1 MIGFKIHRSIPTS
14 IDLNGPYLS
23 YTTQPVGIT
32 TNTTTVSYGAIVTS
46 EPTGTGHLSYQ
57 WYEVGVGKL
66 TDDANITGSATTAA
80 VGGASTLTLSNLSN
94 AADTGR
100 QFYLEASYV
109 SSAYGSSPITAGTA
123 KSTGNAINAPL
134 KSDTVGLLVR
144 PQLSFTTQPE
154 SLSANVSNDANFT
167 VVADITDN
175 TTEDIVYS
183 WTLNGTTINDGI
195 TDTSDPSSSSDTV
208 EGDIIFTEPGTHTWT
223 APQGVTAVAALA
235 IGGGGGGSGGAMDG
249 GEQRLAGG
257 GGGLGWNNNITV
269 VPGQTYTVVVGEGG
283 KGTPNQRIQ
292 DTDGKDSWFI
302 DSDTVRGNGGTFLG
316 GGFAG
321 DGGDSGEG
329 GGSSGGGGA
338 GGYSAD
344 LQGGGGF
351 GGYSTIIGGA
361 AGGGGTGLYG
371 AGETGSNAANT
382 GATDGRVIYGGG
394 GGSGGTAGEN
404 ITAPR
409 KIQDNSRDKGFRYS
423 EPVGGG
429 NGGLYGGGG
438 GSVYHDD
445 TRIGNGGAGGTGA
458 VRIIWPNTRFYPS
471 NANESAKFTVSGAT
485 TPTLT
490 VQSNVAGINTIRS
503 SISHP
508 IADNSPLLSDLVYYT
523 AVGTAEERKV
533 IYLEEFDVNAKLYN
547 TDQVDLTTTPL
558 YIQPN
563 DLSLSP
569 TSDWNRIY
577 SFYAPEGGFKVKI
590 TLAGAAGVG
599 VANSPGITNPGGEG
613 GVTTWI
619 MDLVQQQ
626 EYVVNLGA
634 AIWPSGGYGVRGKF
648 GGGGS
653 FFYRGGE
660 LLMACGGGGAS
671 GFSNGKG
678 GGAGLDGTSS
688 PWERNGFGLG
698 GKGITGAE
706 NLNMFGGD
714 PSVGSFARENK
725 TSQSRPYYEGVGTG
739 VPNLTLPPGN
749 TTSGDTFN
757 LGGSVG
763 SCTIGDY
770 WQTQGIAPCADI
782 GMTKVFTGADGT
794 ETSTFGVLVKRG
806 YKAGLN
812 YQWNGGYGQGN
823 SSSQYAVGGGGGA
836 RGGSGGGLERN
847 IGGGGGGGYN
857 SGEFTG
863 SSIVSNTQGGN
874 TNLVG
879 YIKIVAEA
887 PGGGWIE

>member
-23 YTTQPVGIT
+23 YSTQPVGIT
-32 TNTTTVSYGAIVTS
+32 TDDTTASFTAIVTS
-46 EPTGTGHLSYQ
+46 EPTGTGHLSFQ

-66 TDDANITGSATTAA
+66 TDGANIAGSATTTA
-80 VGGASTLTLSNLSN
+80 VGGASTLTLSNLDGPS
-94 AADTGR
+94 DGGR

-109 SSAYGSSPITAGTA
+109 ASAYGSSPITAGTA
-123 KSTGNAINAPL
+123 RSTGNAVNAPL
-134 KSDTVGLLVR
+134 KSNTVGLLID
-144 PQLSFTTQPE
+144 PILSITTQPV
-154 SLSANVSNDANFT
+154 SLAANINTDADFT
-167 VVADITDN
+167 VVADVNDNITA
-175 TTEDIVYS
+175 DIVYS
-183 WTLNGTTINDGI
+183 WLLNGTTINDGI
-195 TDTSDPSSSSDTV
+195 TDTSSGEE
-208 EGDIIFTEPGTHTWT
+208 EGDIIFNTPGSYTWT
-223 APQGVTAVAALA
+223 APQGVTAVAAVT
-235 IGGGGGGSGGAMDG
+235 IGGGGGGTNSDG
-249 GEQRLAGG
+249 GG

-269 VPGQTYTVVVGEGG
+269 VPGQTYTVVVGQGG
-283 KGTPNQRIQ
+283 AGA
-292 DTDGKDSWFI
+292 DGSRGDSNNGEDSWFI
-302 DSDTVRGNGGTFLG
+302 DSDTVRGSGGTHHG

-321 DGGDSGEG
+321 DGGNS
-329 GGSSGGGGA
+329 GGSGGSFGGGGGA
-338 GGYSAD
+338 GDYSAA
-344 LQGGGGF
+344 LQGGGGT
-351 GGYSTIIGGA
+351 GGSSSLIGGG
-361 AGGGGTGLYG
+361 AGGGGVGVYG
-371 AGETGSNAANT
+371 AGDTGSNASDSNET
-382 GATDGRVIYGGG
+382 TQGAEPAIVIYGGG
-394 GGSGGTAGEN
+394 GGSGGSAGEN

-409 KIQDNSRDKGFRYS
+409 RITDNSYPEEFRYS

-438 GSVYHDD
+438 GSVYHPY
-445 TRIGNGGAGGTGA
+445 TGSGKGGAGGTGA

-471 NANESAKFTVSGAT
+471 NANEGGKFTVSGAT

-490 VQSNVAGINTIRS
+490 IKSNVAGINTIRS

-508 IADNSPLLSDLVYYT
+508 TAANSPLLSDVVTYT
-523 AVGTAEERKV
+523 SIDSGERRI
-533 IYLEEFDVNAKLYN
+533 IYLEEFDVNATLYN

-558 YIQPN
+558 VITPS
-563 DLSLSP
+563 DALSV
-569 TSDWNRIY
+569 TSNWNRIY
-577 SFYAPEGGFKVKI
+577 SFYAPEGSFKVKI
-590 TLAGAAGVG
+590 TMGGAAGTG
-599 VANSPGITNPGGEG
+599 VDTQGISGPGGEG

-619 MDLVQQQ
+619 MDLAQQQ

-634 AIWPSGGYGVRGKF
+634 AIWPSGGWGARGKF

-660 LLMACGGGGAS
+660 LLMACGGGGAA
-671 GFSNGKG
+671 GFAKGNG

-688 PWERNGFGLG
+688 PFAFNQYGLG
-698 GKGITGAE
+698 GQGITGAE

-714 PSVGSFARENK
+714 PSVGSFARDIGNG
-725 TSQSRPYYEGVGTG
+725 SQNP
-739 VPNLTLPPGN
+739 TLPAGRAAAPGQP
-749 TTSGDTFN
+749 SYN

-763 SCTIGDY
+763 GCTIGDY

-782 GMTKVFTGADGT
+782 GGVTTVFTGADGT

-812 YQWNGGYGQGN
+812 YQWNGGYGQGSA
-823 SSSQYAVGGGGGA
+823 SSVYAVGGGGGA
-836 RGGSGGGLERN
+836 RGGNGGGLERN

-874 TNLVG
+874 ALTVG

>member
-23 YTTQPVGIT
+23 YSTQPVGIT
-32 TNTTTVSYGAIVTS
+32 TDATTASFTAIVTS

-66 TDDANITGSATTAA
+66 TDGANITGSATTAA

-94 AADTGR
+94 PDDAGR
-100 QFYLEASYV
+100 RFYLEASYV
-109 SSAYGSSPITAGTA
+109 ASAYGSSPITAGTA
-123 KSTGNAINAPL
+123 RSTGNAVNAPL
-134 KSDTVGLLVR
+134 KSDTVGLLVE
-144 PQLSFTTQPE
+144 PTLSFTTQPV
-154 SLSANVSNDANFT
+154 SVAANINTDASFT
-167 VVADITDN
+167 VVADVTDD
-175 TTEDIVYS
+175 TTDDIVYS
-183 WTLNGTTINDGI
+183 WLLNGTTINDGV
-195 TDTSDPSSSSDTV
+195 TDTSSGSGEV
-208 EGDIIFTEPGTHTWT
+208 EGDIIFTEPGSHTWT
-223 APQGVTAVAALA
+223 APEGVTAVAAIA
-235 IGGGGGGSGGAMDG
+235 IGGGGGGTGGAADG
-249 GEQRLAGG
+249 GEAMSGGG

-269 VPGQTYTVVVGEGG
+269 VPGQTYNLVVGEGG
-283 KGTPNQRIQ
+283 MGSPTRRLEANN
-292 DTDGKDSWFI
+292 GKDSWFI
-302 DSDTVRGNGGTFLG
+302 DSDTVRGGGGTALG
-316 GGFAG
+316 GDFAG
-321 DGGDSGEG
+321 DGGK
-329 GGSSGGGGA
+329 GGSGPGGFGGGGGA
-338 GGYSAD
+338 GGYSED
-344 LQGGGGF
+344 LDGGGGT
-351 GGYSTIIGGA
+351 GGSATLTGGG
-361 AGGGGTGLYG
+361 AGGGGTGVYG
-371 AGETGSNAANT
+371 NGDTGSDGADSGETT
-382 GATDGRVIYGGG
+382 FGAETPIVINGGG

-409 KIQDNSRDKGFRYS
+409 RITDNSYPAEFRYS

-438 GSVYHDD
+438 GSVYHPY
-445 TRIGNGGAGGTGA
+445 TRSGNGGAGGTGA
-458 VRIIWPNTRFYPS
+458 VRIIWPNSRFYPS
-471 NANESAKFTVSGAT
+471 NANESGKFTVSGAT

-490 VQSNVAGINTIRS
+490 VKSNVAGINTVRS

-508 IADNSPLLSDLVYYT
+508 TAQNSPLLSDVVTYT
-523 AVGTAEERKV
+523 SVDSGERKV

-558 YIQPN
+558 VITPN
-563 DLSLSP
+563 DTGLSA

-577 SFYAPEGGFKVKI
+577 SFYAPEDSFKVKI
-590 TLAGAAGVG
+590 TLAGSAGVG
-599 VANSPGITNPGGEG
+599 VDEAGITNSGGQG

-634 AIWPSGGYGVRGKF
+634 AIWPSGGYGARGKF

-660 LLMACGGGGAS
+660 LLMACGGGGAA
-671 GFSNGKG
+671 GFMANAG
-678 GGAGLDGTSS
+678 GGAGLDGETS
-688 PWERNGFGLG
+688 PTAFNQFGIG
-698 GKGITGAE
+698 GQGITGAE
-706 NLNMFGGD
+706 NLNPLGGD
-714 PSVGSFARENK
+714 PSVGSFARKIDNAA
-725 TSQSRPYYEGVGTG
+725 TS
-739 VPNLTLPPGN
+739 TLPPGN
-749 TTSGDTFN
+749 LAF
-757 LGGSVG
+757 GGEYNVG
-763 SCTIGDY
+763 GYVGGCTIGDY

-782 GMTKVFTGADGT
+782 GGVTTVFTGADGT
-794 ETSTFGVLVKRG
+794 QTSTFGVLVKRG

-812 YQWNGGYGQGN
+812 YQWNGGYGQGST
-823 SSSQYAVGGGGGA
+823 SSVYAVGGGGGA

-879 YIKIVAEA
+879 YIKIVGEA

>member
-1 MIGFKIHRSIPTS
+1 M
-14 IDLNGPYLS
+14 
-23 YTTQPVGIT
+23 
-32 TNTTTVSYGAIVTS
+32 
-46 EPTGTGHLSYQ
+46 
-57 WYEVGVGKL
+57 
-66 TDDANITGSATTAA
+66 
-80 VGGASTLTLSNLSN
+80 
-94 AADTGR
+94 
-100 QFYLEASYV
+100 
-109 SSAYGSSPITAGTA
+109 
-123 KSTGNAINAPL
+123 
-134 KSDTVGLLVR
+134 
-144 PQLSFTTQPE
+144 
-154 SLSANVSNDANFT
+154 
-167 VVADITDN
+167 
-175 TTEDIVYS
+175 
-183 WTLNGTTINDGI
+183 
-195 TDTSDPSSSSDTV
+195 
-208 EGDIIFTEPGTHTWT
+208 
-223 APQGVTAVAALA
+223 
-235 IGGGGGGSGGAMDG
+235 
-249 GEQRLAGG
+249 
-257 GGGLGWNNNITV
+257 

-283 KGTPNQRIQ
+283 AGSPRRRLQS
-292 DTDGKDSWFI
+292 TDGKDSYFI
-302 DSDTVRGNGGTFLG
+302 DSDTVRGGGGTFLG
-316 GGFAG
+316 GDFAG
-321 DGGDSGEG
+321 DGGGAGEG
-329 GGSSGGGGA
+329 GASSGGGGA

-344 LQGGGGF
+344 LKGGGGA
-351 GGYSTIIGGA
+351 GGYSTIIGGG
-361 AGGGGTGLYG
+361 AGGGGTGVYG
-371 AGETGSNAANT
+371 AGDTGSDGANS
-382 GATDGRVIYGGG
+382 GSTDGTVINGGG

-409 KIQDNSRDKGFRYS
+409 RITDNSYPAEFRYS

-438 GSVYHDD
+438 GSVYHDY
-445 TRIGNGGAGGTGA
+445 TRSGNGGAGGTGA

-471 NANESAKFTVSGAT
+471 NANESGKFTVSGAT

-490 VQSNVAGINTIRS
+490 IKSNVAGINTVRS

-508 IADNSPLLSDLVYYT
+508 TAQNSPLLSNVVTYT
-523 AVGTAEERKV
+523 SVDSGERRI
-533 IYLEEFDVNAKLYN
+533 IYLEEFDVNATLYN

-590 TLAGAAGVG
+590 TMGGAAGVG
-599 VANSPGITNPGGEG
+599 VNESGISGAGGEG

-634 AIWPSGGYGVRGKF
+634 AIWPSGGFGVRGKF

-660 LLMACGGGGAS
+660 LLMACGGGGAA
-671 GFSNGKG
+671 GFAKGNG

-688 PWERNGFGLG
+688 PFAFNQFGLG
-698 GKGITGAE
+698 GQGITGAE

-714 PSVGSFARENK
+714 PSIGSFARDQGGSP
-725 TSQSRPYYEGVGTG
+725 TS
-739 VPNLTLPPGN
+739 TLPPTGSSA
-749 TTSGDTFN
+749 THN
-757 LGGSVG
+757 LGGYVG
-763 SCTIGDY
+763 GCTIGDY

-782 GMTKVFTGADGT
+782 GGVTTVFTGADGT

-812 YQWNGGYGQGN
+812 YQWNGGYGQG
-823 SSSQYAVGGGGGA
+823 SSSSAYAVGGGGGA
-836 RGGSGGGLERN
+836 RGGNGGGLERN

-874 TNLVG
+874 TNLTG
-879 YIKIVAEA
+879 YIKIVGEA

>member
-1 MIGFKIHRSIPTS
+1 MIGFKIHRSIPTT

-32 TNTTTVSYGAIVTS
+32 TNTTTASYSAIVTS

-66 TDDANITGSATTAA
+66 TDGANITGSATTAA

-100 QFYLEASYV
+100 QFYVEASYV
-109 SSAYGSSPITAGTA
+109 ASAYGSSPITAGTA

-134 KSDTVGLLVR
+134 KSDTVGLLVL

-154 SLSANVSNDANFT
+154 SLSANVNNDANFT
-167 VVADITDN
+167 VVAAVTDN

-183 WTLNGTTINDGI
+183 WSVNGTTINDGI
-195 TDTSDPSSSSDTV
+195 TDTKDPSSSSDIV
-208 EGDIIFTEPGTHTWT
+208 EGDVIFTEPGTHTWT
-223 APQGVTAVAALA
+223 APEGVTAVAAIA
-235 IGGGGGGSGGAMDG
+235 IGGGGGGSGGAVDG
-249 GEQRLAGG
+249 GEQMLSGG

-269 VPGQTYTVVVGEGG
+269 VPGQSYTVVVGEGG
-283 KGTPNQRIQ
+283 KGSPRGRLQ

-302 DSDTVRGNGGTFLG
+302 DSETVRGGGGTFLG
-316 GGFAG
+316 GDYRG
-321 DGGDSGEG
+321 DGGDTGEG
-329 GGSSGGGGA
+329 GASSGGGGA
-338 GGYSAD
+338 GGYSEA
-344 LQGGGGF
+344 LQGGGGE

-371 AGETGSNAANT
+371 VGETGSDGVNSGET
-382 GATDGRVIYGGG
+382 TFGAETPIVITGGG

-409 KIQDNSRDKGFRYS
+409 RITDNSYPAEFRYS

-438 GSVYHDD
+438 GSVYHPY
-445 TRIGNGGAGGTGA
+445 TRSGNGGAGGTGA

-471 NANESAKFTVSGAT
+471 NANESARFTVSGAT

-490 VQSNVAGINTIRS
+490 VKSNVAGINTIRS
-503 SISHP
+503 TISHP
-508 IADNSPLLSDLVYYT
+508 IADNSPLSSDLVYYT
-523 AVGTAEERKV
+523 AVGTTEERKV

-547 TDQVDLTTTPL
+547 TDQVDLTSTPL
-558 YIQPN
+558 YIEPN
-563 DLSLSP
+563 EGLSP

-577 SFYAPEGGFKVKI
+577 SFYAPEGSFKVKI

-599 VANSPGITNPGGEG
+599 VNEQGISGPGGEG
-613 GVTTWI
+613 GVTTWV

-660 LLMACGGGGAS
+660 LLMACGGGGAA
-671 GFSNGKG
+671 GFAKGSG

-688 PWERNGFGLG
+688 PFAFNEFGVG
-698 GKGITGAE
+698 GQGITGAE
-706 NLNMFGGD
+706 NLNPLGGD
-714 PSVGSFARENK
+714 PSIGSFARQIDGAA
-725 TSQSRPYYEGVGTG
+725 TS
-739 VPNLTLPPGN
+739 TLPPTGSSA
-749 TTSGDTFN
+749 THN
-757 LGGSVG
+757 LGGYVG
-763 SCTIGDY
+763 GCTIGDY

-812 YQWNGGYGQGN
+812 YQWNGGYGQGG
-823 SSSQYAVGGGGGA
+823 SASAYAVGGGGGA
-836 RGGSGGGLERN
+836 RGGNGGGLERN

-863 SSIVSNTQGGN
+863 SSIIYNAQGGN
-874 TNLVG
+874 GRGNALLVG
-879 YIKIVAEA
+879 YIKIVGEA

>member
-32 TNTTTVSYGAIVTS
+32 TNTTTASYTAIVTS

-66 TDDANITGSATTAA
+66 TDGANITGSATTSA

-94 AADTGR
+94 VADTGR
-100 QFYLEASYV
+100 QFYLEASYAA
-109 SSAYGSSPITAGTA
+109 SAYGSSPITAGTA

-154 SLSANVSNDANFT
+154 SLSANVNNDANFT
-167 VVADITDN
+167 VVADITDD

-183 WTLNGTTINDGI
+183 WLLNGTTINDGI

-223 APQGVTAVAALA
+223 APQGVTAVAAVA
-235 IGGGGGGSGGAMDG
+235 IGGGGGGSGGAQDG

-283 KGTPNQRIQ
+283 AGSPTRRFQS
-292 DTDGKDSWFI
+292 TDGKDSWFI
-302 DSDTVRGNGGTFLG
+302 DSDTVRGGGGTQHG
-316 GGFAG
+316 GDFAG
-321 DGGDSGEG
+321 DGGEG
-329 GGSSGGGGA
+329 GRSGGSSGGGGA
-338 GGYSAD
+338 GGYSEA
-344 LQGGGGF
+344 LQGGGGT
-351 GGYSTIIGGA
+351 GGYSTIIGGG

-371 AGETGSNAANT
+371 NGDTGSDGANS
-382 GATDGRVIYGGG
+382 GSTDGTVINGGG

-409 KIQDNSRDKGFRYS
+409 RITDNSYPAEFRYS

-438 GSVYHDD
+438 GSVYHDY
-445 TRIGNGGAGGTGA
+445 TRSGNGGAGGTGA

-490 VQSNVAGINTIRS
+490 VKSNVAGINTVRS

-508 IADNSPLLSDLVYYT
+508 IADNSPLLSNVVNYT
-523 AVGTAEERKV
+523 AVATAEGRKI
-533 IYLEEFDVNAKLYN
+533 IYLEEFDVNATLYN

-558 YIQPN
+558 YISPN
-563 DLSLSP
+563 EGLSP

-577 SFYAPEGGFKVKI
+577 SFYAPEGAFKVKI
-590 TLAGAAGVG
+590 TMGGAAGVG
-599 VANSPGITNPGGEG
+599 VDESGIKSAGGEG

-634 AIWPSGGYGVRGKF
+634 AIWPSGGFGVRGKF

-660 LLMACGGGGAS
+660 LLMACGGGGAA
-671 GFSNGKG
+671 GFAKGNG
-678 GGAGLDGTSS
+678 GGAGLDGTGS
-688 PWERNGFGLG
+688 PFAFNQYGLG
-698 GKGITGAE
+698 GQGITGAE
-706 NLNMFGGD
+706 NLNPLGGD
-714 PSVGSFARENK
+714 PSIGSFARTIDGAA
-725 TSQSRPYYEGVGTG
+725 TS
-739 VPNLTLPPGN
+739 TLPP
-749 TTSGDTFN
+749 TSFSGTHN
-757 LGGSVG
+757 LGGYVG
-763 SCTIGDY
+763 GCTIGDY
-770 WQTQGIAPCADI
+770 WQTQGIAPCADV

-794 ETSTFGVLVKRG
+794 ETSTFGILVKRG

-812 YQWNGGYGQGN
+812 YQWNGGYGQG
-823 SSSQYAVGGGGGA
+823 SSSSAYAVGGGGGA
-836 RGGSGGGLERN
+836 RGGNGGGLERN

-874 TNLVG
+874 TNLTG
-879 YIKIVAEA
+879 YIKIVGEA

>member
-66 TDDANITGSATTAA
+66 TDGANITGSATTAA

-100 QFYLEASYV
+100 QFYVEASYV

-167 VVADITDN
+167 VVAAVTDD

-195 TDTSDPSSSSDTV
+195 TDTKDPSSSSDIV
-208 EGDIIFTEPGTHTWT
+208 EGDVIFTEPGTHTWT
-223 APQGVTAVAALA
+223 APEGVTAVAAIA
-235 IGGGGGGSGGAMDG
+235 IGGGGGGSGGAQDG

-269 VPGQTYTVVVGEGG
+269 VPGQSYTVVVGEGG
-283 KGTPNQRIQ
+283 KGTPRRRLQ

-316 GGFAG
+316 GGYAG
-321 DGGDSGEG
+321 DGGDAGEG

-338 GGYSAD
+338 GGYSGD

-371 AGETGSNAANT
+371 AGETGSNGANT

-409 KIQDNSRDKGFRYS
+409 KIQDDSISKGFRYS

-438 GSVYHDD
+438 GSVYHDH

-503 SISHP
+503 SITHP

-523 AVGTAEERKV
+523 AVGSAEERKV

-577 SFYAPEGGFKVKI
+577 SFYAPEGSFKVKI
-590 TLAGAAGVG
+590 TMGGAAGTG
-599 VANSPGITNPGGEG
+599 VDTQGISGPGGEG

-619 MDLVQQQ
+619 MDLAQQQ

-634 AIWPSGGYGVRGKF
+634 AIWPSGGYGAKGKF

-671 GFSNGKG
+671 GYSNGRG

-698 GKGITGAE
+698 GQGITGAE

-725 TSQSRPYYEGVGTG
+725 TSQSRPFYEGVGTG
-739 VPNLTLPPGN
+739 VPNLTLPPGSAL
-749 TTSGDTFN
+749 SGDTFN

-812 YQWNGGYGQGN
+812 YQWNAGYGQGN
-823 SSSQYAVGGGGGA
+823 SSSDYAVGGGGGA

-874 TNLVG
+874 ALLVG
-879 YIKIVAEA
+879 YIKIVGEA